1 MDRNREEHRE
11 NVLNRHRLNGR
22 HRRLLNGSQHFT
34 LLDTYGSMTLPRHIT
49 LTLLLGWHASTVPGR
64 RETGLALNLSKGHCL
79 LPSWPVST
87 PGGLI

>member
-49 LTLLLGWHASTVPGR
+49 LTLLLDGTRQQCRAEGKPDWR
-64 RETGLALNLSKGHCL
+64 
-79 LPSWPVST
+79 
-87 PGGLI
+87 